1 MKAVIAAHA
10 EENSLP
16 RKTNTG
22 ENHAGVNG
30 RGP

>member
-1 MKAVIAAHA
+1 MKAVKAAHA
-10 EENSLP
+10 KEKSLP
-16 RKTNTG
+16 RKTNTR